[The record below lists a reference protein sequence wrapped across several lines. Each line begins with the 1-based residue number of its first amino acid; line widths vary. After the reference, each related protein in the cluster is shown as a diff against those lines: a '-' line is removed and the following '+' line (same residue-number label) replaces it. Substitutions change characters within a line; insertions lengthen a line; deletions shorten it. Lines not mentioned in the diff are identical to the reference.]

1 MPKTKEKK
9 EAIVEV
15 NTGVTT
21 PIESNLE
28 FRIDPSDINI
38 PYYAIKSALSQYDA
52 GELGDLV
59 VDKTHVVAKGGEPVE
74 ISIIKMIKGWEEDV
88 KFGDPK
94 ERVYSKEARDDLA
107 ERTGVPVEKLKE
119 FAEITFAI
127 EKPEDGDDGAYP
139 FPIGDKFYTIGV
151 LTVKN
156 FALRN
161 TYKRVTTLA
170 SFNPSMALGDKKW
183 KLTVNHV
190 QGKNND
196 WWQPELAVTQQESP
210 QAIIDFVTSF
220 TS

>member
-15 NTGVTT
+15 NTGVTA
-21 PIESNLE
+21 PVASNLE

-88 KFGDPK
+88 KFGEPK

-127 EKPEDGDDGAYP
+127 EKPENGDDGAYP
-139 FPIGDKFYTIGV
+139 FPIGDKFYTVGV

-156 FALRN
+156 YALVN

-190 QGKNND
+190 QGKHND
-196 WWQPELAVTQQESP
+196 WWQPELAVTQENSP
-210 QAIIDFVTSF
+210 QAVIDFVASF
-220 TS
+220 NS

>member
-9 EAIVEV
+9 EEIVEV
-15 NTGVTT
+15 NTGVAT
-21 PIESNLE
+21 PVESNLE

-88 KFGDPK
+88 KFGNPK
-94 ERVYSKEARDDLA
+94 ERVYSMEARDELA
-107 ERTGVPVEKLKE
+107 ARSPNELKE

-139 FPIGDKFYTIGV
+139 FPIGDKFYTIGI

-156 FALRN
+156 YALVN
-161 TYKRVTTLA
+161 TYKRVCTLA

-190 QGKNND
+190 QGKNTD
-196 WWQPELAVTQQESP
+196 WWQPELAVTQEESP
-210 QAIIDFVTSF
+210 QAIIDFVASF
-220 TS
+220 NS

>member
-9 EAIVEV
+9 EEIVEV
-15 NTGVTT
+15 NTGVAT
-21 PIESNLE
+21 PVESNLE

-59 VDKTHVVAKGGEPVE
+59 VDKTYVVAKGGEPVE

-88 KFGDPK
+88 KFGNPK
-94 ERVYSKEARDDLA
+94 ERVYSMEARDELA
-107 ERTGVPVEKLKE
+107 ARSPNELKE

-139 FPIGDKFYTIGV
+139 FPIGDKFYTIGI

-156 FALRN
+156 YALVN
-161 TYKRVTTLA
+161 TYKRVCTLA

-196 WWQPELAVTQQESP
+196 WWQPELAVTQEESP
-210 QAIIDFVTSF
+210 QAIIDFVASF
-220 TS
+220 NS

>member
-1 MPKTKEKK
+1 MPETKEKK
-9 EAIVEV
+9 EKKEEIVEV
-15 NTGVTT
+15 NTGVAT
-21 PIESNLE
+21 PVESNLE

-74 ISIIKMIKGWEEDV
+74 VSIIKMIKGWEEDV
-88 KFGDPK
+88 KFGNPK
-94 ERVYSKEARDDLA
+94 ERVYSMEARDELA
-107 ERTGVPVEKLKE
+107 ARSPNELKE

-139 FPIGDKFYTIGV
+139 FPIGDKFYTIGI

-156 FALRN
+156 YALVN
-161 TYKRVTTLA
+161 TYKRVCTLA

-196 WWQPELAVTQQESP
+196 WWQPELAVTQEDSP
-210 QAIIDFVTSF
+210 QAIIDFVASF
-220 TS
+220 NS

>member
-9 EAIVEV
+9 EEIVEV
-15 NTGVTT
+15 NTGVAT
-21 PIESNLE
+21 PVESNLE

-88 KFGDPK
+88 KFGNPK
-94 ERVYSKEARDDLA
+94 ERVYSMEARDELA
-107 ERTGVPVEKLKE
+107 ARSPNELKE

-139 FPIGDKFYTIGV
+139 FPIGDKFYTIGI

-156 FALRN
+156 YALVN
-161 TYKRVTTLA
+161 TYTRVCTLA

-196 WWQPELAVTQQESP
+196 WWQPELAVTQEESP
-210 QAIIDFVTSF
+210 QAIIDFVASF
-220 TS
+220 NC

>member
-9 EAIVEV
+9 EEIVEV
-15 NTGVTT
+15 NTGVAT
-21 PIESNLE
+21 PVESNLE
-28 FRIDPSDINI
+28 FKIDPSDINI

-59 VDKTHVVAKGGEPVE
+59 VDKTYVVAESGKPVE
-74 ISIIKMIKGWEEDV
+74 ISIIKMIKGWEEKADL
-88 KFGDPK
+88 GEPK
-94 ERVYSKEARDDLA
+94 ERVYSKEARDELA
-107 ERTGVPVEKLKE
+107 ERTGVPVRSLKE

-127 EKPEDGDDGAYP
+127 EKPKDGDDAAYP

-156 FALRN
+156 YALVN

-183 KLTVNHV
+183 KLTVSLVHG
-190 QGKNND
+190 QKND
-196 WWQPELAVTQQESP
+196 WWQPAFAATQEESP
-210 QAIIDFVTSF
+210 QAIIDFVASF
-220 TS
+220 NS

>member
-9 EAIVEV
+9 EEIVEV
-15 NTGVTT
+15 NTGVAT
-21 PIESNLE
+21 PVESNLE

-88 KFGDPK
+88 KFGNPK
-94 ERVYSKEARDDLA
+94 ERVYSMEARDELA
-107 ERTGVPVEKLKE
+107 ARSPNELKE

-139 FPIGDKFYTIGV
+139 FPIGDKFYTIGI

-156 FALRN
+156 YALVN
-161 TYKRVTTLA
+161 TYKRVCTLA

-183 KLTVNHV
+183 KLTVYHV
-190 QGKNND
+190 QGKYND
-196 WWQPELAVTQQESP
+196 WWQPDLAVTQEESP
-210 QAIIDFVTSF
+210 QAIIDFVASF
-220 TS
+220 NS

>member
-9 EAIVEV
+9 EEIVEV
-15 NTGVTT
+15 NTGVTA
-21 PIESNLE
+21 PVASNLE

-88 KFGDPK
+88 KFGEPK

-127 EKPEDGDDGAYP
+127 ESLKMATMELTP
-139 FPIGDKFYTIGV
+139 FPSGINSTLSV
-151 LTVKN
+151 SLP
-156 FALRN
+156 LR
-161 TYKRVTTLA
+161 TTH
-170 SFNPSMALGDKKW
+170 S
-183 KLTVNHV
+183 
-190 QGKNND
+190 
-196 WWQPELAVTQQESP
+196 
-210 QAIIDFVTSF
+210 
-220 TS
+220 

>member
-9 EAIVEV
+9 EEIVEV
-15 NTGVTT
+15 NTGVAT
-21 PIESNLE
+21 PVESNLE

-88 KFGDPK
+88 KFGNPK
-94 ERVYSKEARDDLA
+94 ERVYSMEARDELA
-107 ERTGVPVEKLKE
+107 ARSPNELKE

-127 EKPEDGDDGAYP
+127 EKQEDGDDGAYP
-139 FPIGDKFYTIGV
+139 FPIGDKFYTIGI

-156 FALRN
+156 YALVN
-161 TYKRVTTLA
+161 TYKRVCTLA

-196 WWQPELAVTQQESP
+196 WWQPELAVTQEESP
-210 QAIIDFVTSF
+210 QAIIDFVASF
-220 TS
+220 NS

>member
-9 EAIVEV
+9 EEIVEV
-15 NTGVTT
+15 NTAVAA
-21 PIESNLE
+21 PVSSNLE
-28 FRIDPSDINI
+28 FRIDPTALNI

-88 KFGDPK
+88 KFGNPK
-94 ERVYSKEARDDLA
+94 ERVYSMEARDELA
-107 ERTGVPVEKLKE
+107 ARSPNELKE

-139 FPIGDKFYTIGV
+139 FPIGDKFYTIGI

-156 FALRN
+156 YALVN
-161 TYKRVTTLA
+161 TYKRVCTLA

-183 KLTVNHV
+183 TLTGNHV

-196 WWQPELAVTQQESP
+196 WWQPELAVTQEESP
-210 QAIIDFVTSF
+210 QAIIDFVASF
-220 TS
+220 NS

>member
-9 EAIVEV
+9 EEIVEV
-15 NTGVTT
+15 NTGVAA
-21 PIESNLE
+21 PVASNLE

-59 VDKTHVVAKGGEPVE
+59 VDKTHVVAKGGVPIE

-88 KFGDPK
+88 KFGNPK
-94 ERVYSKEARDDLA
+94 ERVYSMEARDELR
-107 ERTGVPVEKLKE
+107 ERSPNDLKE

-139 FPIGDKFYTIGV
+139 FPIGDKFYTIGI

-156 FALRN
+156 YALVN
-161 TYKRVTTLA
+161 TYKRVCTLA

-210 QAIIDFVTSF
+210 QAIIDFVASF
-220 TS
+220 NS